1 MTLHQAPP
9 PDSAP
14 LLSDYVDKF
23 QLARELGRGSRTVD
37 RLVLRAGLP
46 FVQVGTRRLFR
57 RSAVLEWLRSREIP
71 ARTHSN
77 GRQRGGAH
85 DERRQTT

>member
-37 RLVLRAGLP
+37 RLVLGITYLTP
-46 FVQVGTRRLFR
+46 LKT
-57 RSAVLEWLRSREIP
+57 E
-71 ARTHSN
+71 RTK
-77 GRQRGGAH
+77 
-85 DERRQTT
+85 